1 MRSSWSPLGWLS
13 FFAFN
18 PRTHIYFFPLEMRST
33 LTKAM
38 CAICVYIAGEGSVG
52 RLQRRWKVV
61 PQGGTRER
69 RSIHTRKQDESNV
82 ERTSHPPF
90 PGQDGSKL
98 RTRGH
103 MKTLEWKTLIRIP
116 PRLPAPSRQV
126 SQCRIFLHEDWKLNH
141 IPLGAGRPNR
151 MSPGFFRGKNKRH
164 GGFPHLVKSLWSRNQ
179 PVLGPLIITLF
190 TSSWY

>member
-1 MRSSWSPLGWLS
+1 MS
-13 FFAFN
+13 FGVVIFLC
-18 PRTHIYFFPLEMRST
+18 IYLKDSNIFFPLEMRSI

-38 CAICVYIAGEGSVG
+38 RAICVYIAGEGSVG
-52 RLQRRWKVV
+52 RLQRRRKAV

-82 ERTSHPPF
+82 EWKSHPPF

-103 MKTLEWKTLIRIP
+103 MKTLEWKTLIQIP

-126 SQCRIFLHEDWKLNH
+126 LQCRILLHEDWKLNH
-141 IPLGAGRPNR
+141 IPLGAGWPNR
-151 MSPGFFRGKNKRH
+151 MNPGFLRGKNKWS
-164 GGFPHLVKSLWSRNQ
+164 GAFPHLVKSFWSRNQ
-179 PVLGPLIITLF
+179 PMLGPLIITLF
-190 TSSWY
+190 TPSWY